1 MVKKTVLFML
11 SSIFCSVPLPS
22 SCQEFK
28 SDMPDMKAMFQKHL
42 NSSETNEM
50 FADAFGVAD
59 VNDDGFVSENEFSYI
74 VDSVD
79 YEYNLNATEK
89 AEKKARLKKFFAEAD
104 NNHDKRLNKNEYVS
118 FMKNEAEF
126 EAAALMERV
135 QEMMAAFD
143 GSPASVE
150 KMQEKVQENLDSLE
164 KAVEKMKETDS
175 KEMANQLLDGITRN
189 IAAENYFQMDKDKNN
204 CVTEREF
211 VTYMLEYSKEQEKS
225 DPSTKDFTASMTAD
239 DWKDVY
245 SQEKKQKAD
254 CLTKEEY
261 IKNSVDELAEIGS
274 ID

>member
-1 MVKKTVLFML
+1 MMKKTVLFML
-11 SSIFCSVPLPS
+11 SSVFCSVPLPS
-22 SCQEFK
+22 FCQEFK
-28 SDMPDMKAMFQKHL
+28 ADMPDMKAMLQEHL

-126 EAAALMERV
+126 GAAARMERV
-135 QEMMAAFD
+135 RKMMAEFD

-150 KMQEKVQENLDSLE
+150 KMQEKMQENLDSLE
-164 KAVEKMKETDS
+164 KAVEKMKETDP
-175 KEMANQLLDGITRN
+175 KEMANRLLDGITRN

-225 DPSTKDFTASMTAD
+225 DPSTKEFTASMTAD
-239 DWKDVY
+239 DWKDAY